1 MKNKLGFLDFTNTKE
16 RCKEEIPFNV
26 DYIIRELLN
35 FGNHKKDESKS
46 RTEKMTNSDIKND
59 IENVQNE
66 NNIIGDHED
75 NSMKNDHSLGDF
87 KANTDCSKNQ
97 RRMVSYQKTSRSY
110 IFVWNLISPTY
121 IIYRYNIYHT
131 FSS

>member
-46 RTEKMTNSDIKND
+46 RTEKMTNSDIMND

-66 NNIIGDHED
+66 NNIIGDHDD

-97 RRMVSYQKTSRSY
+97 RRMVSYQKLQDLIYLFGISR
-110 IFVWNLISPTY
+110 LY